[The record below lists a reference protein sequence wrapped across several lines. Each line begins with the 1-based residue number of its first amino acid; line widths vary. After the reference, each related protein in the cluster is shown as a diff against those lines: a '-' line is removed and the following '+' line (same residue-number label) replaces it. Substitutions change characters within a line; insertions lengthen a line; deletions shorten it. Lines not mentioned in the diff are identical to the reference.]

1 MSSPKWIVAGL
12 VLLEAFAGCVGPPE
26 LEDAK
31 EESIGNAA
39 ERLGW
44 STRTPVGE
52 IGDTPISFEA
62 QRAKERR

>member
-1 MSSPKWIVAGL
+1 MLSARWIFAGL

-26 LEDAK
+26 PEDDK

-44 STRTPVGE
+44 STTIPVGE
-52 IGDTPISFEA
+52 IGDIPISFEA
-62 QRAKERR
+62 QRARERR